1 MAGVVVIG
9 VIVFMTIFPGSFTS
23 FSPMDQNAGPQM
35 AKPSAAHFM
44 GTDNLGR
51 DVGARMV
58 YGARTILGVA
68 IAASILSALIGI
80 PLGLISGFAG
90 NWLDKV
96 LSLVMDSVYSFPGLI
111 LAIAFAAM
119 LGPGVINITVAV
131 SVVYIPTYF
140 RLVRG
145 PNAIHQGRTLRRG
158 RARHRR
164 EAERNSAKYIFP
176 NVIATVVVVFS
187 LNVADAIMTEA
198 ALSYIGLGLPAGIPD
213 WGMDLS
219 MGKKF
224 LPSGVWWMITYP
236 GTDDHDPRPR
246 LYDAR
251 RGSLR
256 DPQPQAAGVLK
267 MADYA
272 RETILEIED
281 LSIAYPISIGTV
293 RAVEGISLTVRKG
306 EVLGIVGESGCGKS
320 TLGLSILKLMKPP
333 GRITSGS
340 ILYKGNDILTM
351 DDKSL
356 LDLRGG
362 NIAMIFQNPLTSLD
376 PLVTVQDTSSRPYAS
391 TKPKFPRRTC
401 VERAEDILADLGIE
415 ATQARRVSIPAF
427 RGHAPEHHDR
437 AGPHPASPHPP
448 RRRAHDRPRR
458 DRRGGFTEL
467 L

>member
-1 MAGVVVIG
+1 MDKAQRGREPAAAKFSPAAGLARLIGRFSEAARRYRMEWWILMAGVVVIG
-9 VIVFMTIFPGSFTS
+9 VIVFMTIFPGLFTS
-23 FSPMDQNAGPQM
+23 FSPLDQNAGPQM

-145 PNAIHQGRTLRRG
+145 QTLSIKEELYVEAARAIGARR
-158 RARHRR
+158 
-164 EAERNSAKYIFP
+164 SVILAKYIFP

-236 GTDDHDPRPR
+236 GLMIMLLALGFTMLGEGLSEILNPR
-246 LYDAR
+246 LQEY
-251 RGSLR
+251 
-256 DPQPQAAGVLK
+256 
-267 MADYA
+267 
-272 RETILEIED
+272 
-281 LSIAYPISIGTV
+281 
-293 RAVEGISLTVRKG
+293 
-306 EVLGIVGESGCGKS
+306 
-320 TLGLSILKLMKPP
+320 
-333 GRITSGS
+333 
-340 ILYKGNDILTM
+340 
-351 DDKSL
+351 
-356 LDLRGG
+356 
-362 NIAMIFQNPLTSLD
+362 
-376 PLVTVQDTSSRPYAS
+376 
-391 TKPKFPRRTC
+391 
-401 VERAEDILADLGIE
+401 
-415 ATQARRVSIPAF
+415 
-427 RGHAPEHHDR
+427 
-437 AGPHPASPHPP
+437 
-448 RRRAHDRPRR
+448 
-458 DRRGGFTEL
+458 
-467 L
+467 